1 MLLLLLVVM
10 LFSLV
15 VVEAEVDAVEISPVH
30 AILITAAS
38 VSAAP
43 WAHSNRSPSD
53 IKAGRLEL
61 MPLTFGFPLF
71 SEAIQVC
78 YPERK
83 LSRRVPP
90 RCPSPKPSSWEGR
103 LRG

>member
-1 MLLLLLVVM
+1 MVRGGGGGRCRWWEVEVERRGGCSTDERM
-10 LFSLV
+10 HSISL
-15 VVEAEVDAVEISPVH
+15 
-30 AILITAAS
+30 
-38 VSAAP
+38 
-43 WAHSNRSPSD
+43 D